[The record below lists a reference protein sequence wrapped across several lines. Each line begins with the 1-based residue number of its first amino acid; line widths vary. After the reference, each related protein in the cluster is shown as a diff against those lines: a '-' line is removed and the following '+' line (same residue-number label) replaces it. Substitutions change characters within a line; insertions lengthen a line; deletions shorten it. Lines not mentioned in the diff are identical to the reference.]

1 MVKGLYT
8 AYTGMLNQQNKVDV
22 IANNLAN
29 AATTGYKKEGSTSEA
44 FDAVLALKIKDQ
56 TSTFR
61 ARPIGNM
68 NLGVKI
74 GENYVDYSQGAFETT
89 DNTYDLALS
98 GKGFFCVEFTN
109 KAGETSVKYT
119 RDGSFTLNV
128 DGYLVTKDGDYVL
141 NRSGQHIKLD
151 PMATTRIDESG
162 TIFQNDRMV
171 TAIGLQDFEDY
182 NYLEHYGEN
191 YYQPVEGAT
200 KIEAKAKMFEGYLE
214 ASNIQVVTEMVELI
228 SATRTYESNQKVI
241 QTIDETLDKA
251 VNQLGQVR

>member
-29 AATTGYKKEGSTSEA
+29 AATTGFKKEGSTSEA
-44 FDAVLALKIKDQ
+44 FDAVLAYKIKDQ
-56 TSTFR
+56 TSAFR
-61 ARPIGNM
+61 GKKIGAM

-89 DNTYDLALS
+89 NNTYDLALS
-98 GKGFFCVEFTN
+98 GKGFFCIEFTN
-109 KAGETSVKYT
+109 KSGETSTKYT

-141 NRSGQHIKLD
+141 DEEGRHIKLD
-151 PMATTRIDESG
+151 PLSDARIDENG
-162 TIFQNDRMV
+162 TIFQNDQRV
-171 TAIGLQDFEDY
+171 TTIGLEDFEDY

-200 KIEAKAKMFEGYLE
+200 MIEADAKIFEGYLE
-214 ASNIQVVTEMVELI
+214 ASNVQVVSEMVELI

-251 VNQLGQVR
+251 VNQLGKV

>member
-44 FDAVLALKIKDQ
+44 FDAVLAYKIKDQ
-56 TSTFR
+56 TSAFR
-61 ARPIGNM
+61 GKKIGTM
-68 NLGVKI
+68 NPGVKI

-89 DNTYDLALS
+89 NNTYDLALS
-98 GKGFFCVEFTN
+98 GKGFFCIEFTN
-109 KAGETSVKYT
+109 KSGETSTKYT

-141 NRSGQHIKLD
+141 DEEGRHIKLD
-151 PMATTRIDESG
+151 PLSDARIDENG
-162 TIFQNDRMV
+162 TIFQNDQRV
-171 TAIGLQDFEDY
+171 TTIGLEDFEDY

-200 KIEAKAKMFEGYLE
+200 MIEADAKIFEGYLE
-214 ASNIQVVTEMVELI
+214 ASNVQVVSEMVELI

-251 VNQLGQVR
+251 VNQLGKV